1 MTDQGRTPLRV
12 ALLDG
17 SLDIAGLLLDNGADI
32 DYVDTDTR
40 WGQPPIQLSR
50 ESCYTMLSICR
61 TDPLNVFVIK
71 CFKKL

>member
-1 MTDQGRTPLRV
+1 MSMTDQGRTPLRV

-40 WGQPPIQLSR
+40 WGQPSIQLSTVVQCS
-50 ESCYTMLSICR
+50 EKAAIL
-61 TDPLNVFVIK
+61 
-71 CFKKL
+71 CFHFSEWIL

>member
-40 WGQPPIQLSR
+40 WGQPIIQLISVVQCSENAHFAER
-50 ESCYTMLSICR
+50 IL
-61 TDPLNVFVIK
+61 
-71 CFKKL
+71 

>member
-1 MTDQGRTPLRV
+1 M

-40 WGQPPIQLSR
+40 WGQPLIQLCSV
-50 ESCYTMLSICR
+50 L
-61 TDPLNVFVIK
+61 
-71 CFKKL
+71 